1 MVSINAYGPDSEELK
16 ETMRLKSIKLAGFK
30 SFVDPTTVH
39 FPSNMCGVVGPNGC
53 GKSNIIDAVR
63 WVMGESSA
71 KHLRGES
78 MTDVIFKGSNSR
90 KPSNQAVVELLFD
103 NNEGRITGEF
113 AAYREISVKR
123 SLNSDAKNTYYLNGS
138 KCRRKD
144 VMDIFLGT
152 GLGPRSYAIISQG
165 IISNLVESKPDELRV
180 FIEEAAGISRYKE
193 RRRETENRIRRT
205 RENLE
210 RLTDLRD
217 ELGRQLGHLQRQAQ
231 SAEKYKEYKS
241 EERLKKAQ
249 LQALKW
255 QAINTG
261 AQSQEQAIREF
272 EVQLESA
279 ISEQRS
285 AEAAMEEDRAQQ
297 MELSDRFHETQTSYY
312 STGNEVTRIE
322 QTLQHREE
330 RSKELSRDLEQVE
343 QSWEE
348 AREQLAD
355 DQQQLEAFQEELIE
369 LEPELE
375 MLQDQ
380 ESDSGDILTQAEEAM
395 HRWQQEWDQFNQ
407 RSHEPKRTAEVEQ
420 SRISHAEQVM
430 GRLQERDTRLK
441 EESAAL
447 AGSED
452 QEEMT
457 LLSERLTELELT
469 AETVEIRIEENVEAV
484 EHQRGQVQNLSA
496 ERENNRDELSMVR
509 GRHASLETLHQA
521 SLNEDTGT
529 IEWLEQHRLSEHS
542 RLMDKLQVEAGWE
555 RSVETILGDSLQAV
569 CLDSLDPVAEALGS
583 LEQGSLVLLEAGNG
597 ARCLASLNEL
607 PLLTDK
613 IVSGQEALPLL
624 AGVYAAESLEVALSL
639 RSKLQAGESIITRD
653 GIWLSSGWL
662 RVSRGV
668 DNNTGVL
675 ERQKEMESLAEKLEL
690 LEESSQ
696 TLKEQLETA
705 RATLEQH
712 EALREQLQKQ
722 LSGINRSQGE
732 VRADLGARRVR
743 LEQFSERRRRLEK
756 ELEEVKEQHQLE
768 QDVIG
773 ESRMRLQ
780 EALDHMEEDIGR
792 REEMQEQRE
801 KLQSKLEGVRH
812 QARFDKER
820 AHQLALRQQSINTQ
834 IGSIKAAIER
844 LSQQA
849 TKLRERREFLKE
861 SMSESNSPEGD
872 LKEQLEEVLAR
883 RLEEEEAMQ
892 AARIALETVEQRIRS
907 GEKVRHSAEQQAQKV
922 RERLEKLRMDWQGMQ
937 VRRTTLAEQLK
948 EDQFDLETVVEN
960 LPDDASEQQ
969 WEQDLERIAARIE
982 RLGAIN
988 LAAIEEYETQSER
1001 KQYLDAQNDD
1011 LESALNTLENAIR
1024 KIDKET
1030 RLRFKTT
1037 FDKVNSGLQE
1047 LFPRV
1052 FGGGQAYL
1060 ALTGDDLL
1068 DTGVTI
1074 MAQPPG
1080 KKNSTI
1086 HLLSGGEKALTAI
1099 ALVFAIFQLNPS
1111 PFCMLD
1117 EVDAPLDDANV
1128 GRYAKLV
1135 SEMSDKVQF
1144 IYITHNKIAMQAASQ
1159 LVGVTMHEP
1168 GVSRPVSVD
1177 VEQAAAMAEL

>member
-1 MVSINAYGPDSEELK
+1 
-16 ETMRLKSIKLAGFK
+16 MRLKSIKLAGFK

-53 GKSNIIDAVR
+53 GKSNVIDAVR

-90 KPSNQAVVELLFD
+90 KPANQAMVELIFD
-103 NNEGRITGEF
+103 NNEGRVTGEF

-123 SLNSDAKNTYYLNGS
+123 TLNSDAKNTYYLNGS

-205 RENLE
+205 NENLE
-210 RLTDLRD
+210 RLTDLRE

-231 SAEKYKEYKS
+231 AAEKYKEYKT

-255 QAINTG
+255 QTINTG

-272 EVQLESA
+272 EVQLEAA
-279 ISEQRS
+279 ISQQRS
-285 AEAAMEEDRAQQ
+285 ADAAMEDDRVQQ
-297 MELSDRFHETQTSYY
+297 MELSDRFHEAQSSYY
-312 STGNEVTRIE
+312 GTGNEVTRIE

-343 QSWEE
+343 HSWEE

-369 LEPELE
+369 LEPELA

-380 ESDSGDILTQAEEAM
+380 ESDSGDVLTQAEEAM
-395 HRWQQEWDQFNQ
+395 QRWQQEWDNFNQ

-420 SRISHAEQVM
+420 SRINHAEQVM
-430 GRLQERDTRLK
+430 GRLQEREGRLK

-447 AGSED
+447 GGAED

-457 LLSERLTELELT
+457 LLSEKLTELELT
-469 AETVEIRIEENVEAV
+469 AETVELRIEECVEAV
-484 EHQRGQVQNLSA
+484 EQQRDQVQNLTA
-496 ERENNRDELSMVR
+496 ELENNRDELSMVR
-509 GRHASLETLHQA
+509 GRHASLEALHQA
-521 SLNEDTGT
+521 SLHQDTGT
-529 IEWLEQHRLSEHS
+529 IEWLEQHQLNEHT
-542 RLMDKLQVEAGWE
+542 RLMDKLQVDAGWE
-555 RSVETILGDSLQAV
+555 RSVETVLGDSLQAV
-569 CLDSLDPVAEALGS
+569 CLDSLDPVADALGA
-583 LEQGSLVLLEAGNG
+583 LEQGSLVLLEAGINH
-597 ARCLASLNEL
+597 RYSPSLSEL

-613 IVSGQEALPLL
+613 VINGQEALPLL
-624 AGVYAAESLEVALSL
+624 AGIYAADSLEAALSL
-639 RSKLQAGESIITRD
+639 RSKLQSGESIITPD

-662 RVSRGV
+662 RVNRGV
-668 DNNTGVL
+668 DNNAGVL
-675 ERQKEMESLAEKLEL
+675 ERQKEMDALGEKLIT
-690 LEESSQ
+690 LEENSQ
-696 TLKEQLETA
+696 LLKEQLESA
-705 RATLEQH
+705 RGKLEQH
-712 EALREQLQKQ
+712 ESQREQLQKQ
-722 LSGINRSQGE
+722 LSDLNRNQGE
-732 VRADLGARRVR
+732 VRADLGARKVR
-743 LEQFSERRRRLEK
+743 LEQFSERRRRLEHELQEVREQY
-756 ELEEVKEQHQLE
+756 ELEQE
-768 QDVIG
+768 VIG

-792 REEMQEQRE
+792 REAMQEQRE
-801 KLQSKLEGVRH
+801 KLQTRLEEVRH

-834 IGSIKAAIER
+834 ISSLKAAIER
-844 LSQQA
+844 LSQQS
-849 TKLRERREFLKE
+849 TKLRERREFLRE

-872 LKEQLEEVLAR
+872 LREQLEEMLAR

-892 AARIALETVEQRIRS
+892 QARMALEEVEQRIRA

-922 RERLEKLRMDWQGMQ
+922 REQLEKLRMDWQGMQ

-948 EDQFDLETVVEN
+948 EDQFDLETVLEN

-969 WEQDLERIAARIE
+969 WEQELERIAARIE

-1030 RLRFKTT
+1030 RQRFKMT
-1037 FDKVNSGLQE
+1037 FDKVNTGLQE

-1060 ALTGDDLL
+1060 ALTGEDLL
-1068 DTGVTI
+1068 DTGVAI

-1128 GRYAKLV
+1128 GRYAKMV

-1144 IYITHNKIAMQAASQ
+1144 VYITHNKIAMQAASQ

-1177 VEQAAAMAEL
+1177 IEQAAAMAEL

>member
-1 MVSINAYGPDSEELK
+1 
-16 ETMRLKSIKLAGFK
+16 MRLKSIKLAGFK

-53 GKSNIIDAVR
+53 GKSNVIDAVR

-90 KPSNQAVVELLFD
+90 KPANQAMVELIFD
-103 NNEGRITGEF
+103 NNEGRVTGEF

-123 SLNSDAKNTYYLNGS
+123 TLNSDAKNTYYLNGS

-193 RRRETENRIRRT
+193 RRRDTENRIRRT
-205 RENLE
+205 NENLE
-210 RLTDLRD
+210 RLTDLRE

-231 SAEKYKEYKS
+231 AAEKYKEYKT

-255 QAINTG
+255 QTINTG

-272 EVQLESA
+272 EVQLEAA
-279 ISEQRS
+279 ISQQRS
-285 AEAAMEEDRAQQ
+285 ADAAMEDDRVQQ
-297 MELSDRFHETQTSYY
+297 MELSDRFHEAQSSYY
-312 STGNEVTRIE
+312 GTGNEVTRIE

-343 QSWEE
+343 HSWEE

-369 LEPELE
+369 LEPELA

-380 ESDSGDILTQAEEAM
+380 ESDSGDVLTQAEEAM
-395 HRWQQEWDQFNQ
+395 QRWQQEWDNFNQ

-420 SRISHAEQVM
+420 SRINHAEQVM
-430 GRLQERDTRLK
+430 GRLQEREGRLK

-447 AGSED
+447 GGAED

-457 LLSERLTELELT
+457 LLSEKLTELELT
-469 AETVEIRIEENVEAV
+469 AETVELRIEECVEAV
-484 EHQRGQVQNLSA
+484 EQQRDQVQNLTA
-496 ERENNRDELSMVR
+496 ELENNRDELSMVR
-509 GRHASLETLHQA
+509 GRHASLEALHQA
-521 SLNEDTGT
+521 SLHQDTGT
-529 IEWLEQHRLSEHS
+529 IEWLEQHQLNEHT
-542 RLMDKLQVEAGWE
+542 RLMDKLQVDAGWE
-555 RSVETILGDSLQAV
+555 RSVETVLGDSLQAV
-569 CLDSLDPVAEALGS
+569 CLDSLDPVADALGA
-583 LEQGSLVLLEAGNG
+583 LEQGSLVLLEAGTNH
-597 ARCLASLNEL
+597 RYSPSLSEL

-613 IVSGQEALPLL
+613 VINGQEALPLL
-624 AGVYAAESLEVALSL
+624 AGIYAADSLEAALSL
-639 RSKLQAGESIITRD
+639 RSKLQSGESIITPD

-662 RVSRGV
+662 RVNRGV
-668 DNNTGVL
+668 DNNAGVL
-675 ERQKEMESLAEKLEL
+675 ERQKEMDALGEKLIT
-690 LEESSQ
+690 LEENSQ
-696 TLKEQLETA
+696 LLKEQLESA
-705 RATLEQH
+705 RGKLEQH
-712 EALREQLQKQ
+712 ESQREQLQKQ
-722 LSGINRSQGE
+722 LSDLNRNQGE
-732 VRADLGARRVR
+732 VRADLGARKVR
-743 LEQFSERRRRLEK
+743 LEQFSERRRRLEHELQEVREQY
-756 ELEEVKEQHQLE
+756 ELEQE
-768 QDVIG
+768 VIG

-792 REEMQEQRE
+792 REAMQEQRE
-801 KLQSKLEGVRH
+801 KLQTRLEEVRH

-834 IGSIKAAIER
+834 ISSLKAAIER
-844 LSQQA
+844 LSQQS
-849 TKLRERREFLKE
+849 TKLRERREFIRE

-872 LKEQLEEVLAR
+872 LREQLEEMLAR

-892 AARIALETVEQRIRS
+892 QARMALEEVEQRIRA

-922 RERLEKLRMDWQGMQ
+922 REQLEKLRMDWQGMQ

-948 EDQFDLETVVEN
+948 EDQFDLETVLEN

-969 WEQDLERIAARIE
+969 WEQELERIAARIE

-1030 RLRFKTT
+1030 RQRFKMT
-1037 FDKVNSGLQE
+1037 FDKVNTGLQE

-1060 ALTGDDLL
+1060 ALTGEDLL
-1068 DTGVTI
+1068 DTGVAI

-1128 GRYAKLV
+1128 GRYAKMV

-1144 IYITHNKIAMQAASQ
+1144 VYITHNKIAMQAASQ

-1177 VEQAAAMAEL
+1177 IEQAAAMAEL

>member
-1 MVSINAYGPDSEELK
+1 
-16 ETMRLKSIKLAGFK
+16 MRLKSIKLAGFK
-30 SFVDPTTVH
+30 SFVDATTVH

-90 KPSNQAVVELLFD
+90 KPANQASVELIFD
-103 NNEGRITGEF
+103 NNEGRVTGEF

-123 SLNSDAKNTYYLNGS
+123 TVNSDAKNIYYLNGS

-144 VMDIFLGT
+144 IMDVFLGT

-165 IISNLVESKPDELRV
+165 IISNLVESKPEELRV

-205 RENLE
+205 KENLE
-210 RLTDLRD
+210 RLTDLRE

-231 SAEKYKEYKS
+231 SAEKYKEFKA

-255 QAINTG
+255 QTINTG

-272 EVQLESA
+272 EVQLEVA
-279 ISEQRS
+279 ISQQRS
-285 AEAAMEEDRAQQ
+285 ADAAMEEDRVQQ
-297 MELSDRFHETQTSYY
+297 MELSDRFHETQSSYY

-343 QSWEE
+343 QGWEE

-380 ESDSGDILTQAEEAM
+380 ESDSGDVLARAEEAM
-395 HRWQQEWDQFNQ
+395 QCWQQEWDQFNQ

-420 SRISHAEQVM
+420 SRINHAEQVM
-430 GRLQERDTRLK
+430 GRLQEREGRLK

-447 AGSED
+447 GGSED
-452 QEEMT
+452 QEEMA
-457 LLSERLTELELT
+457 LLSEKLTELELT
-469 AETVEIRIEENVEAV
+469 AETVELRIEESVEAV
-484 EHQRGQVQNLSA
+484 EHQRGQVQQLTA
-496 ERENNRDELSMVR
+496 ELENNRDELSRVR
-509 GRHASLETLHQA
+509 GRHASLEALHQA
-521 SLNEDTGT
+521 SMHQDTGT
-529 IEWLEQHRLSEHS
+529 IEWLEQQRLTDHP
-542 RLMDKLQVEAGWE
+542 RLMDTLNVEAGWE
-555 RSVETILGDSLQAV
+555 RSVETVLGDSLQAV
-569 CLDSLDPVAEALGS
+569 CLDNFDPVAEALGS
-583 LEQGSLVLLEAGNG
+583 LEQGSLLLLEAGNG
-597 ARCLASLNEL
+597 LRSSPSLGEL
-607 PLLTDK
+607 PLLAEK
-613 IVSGQEALPLL
+613 VVSGHEALPLL
-624 AGVYAAESLEVALSL
+624 AGIYAAESLDTALSL
-639 RSKLQAGESIITRD
+639 RSKLQPGESIITMD

-668 DNNTGVL
+668 DNNAGVL
-675 ERQKEMESLAEKLEL
+675 ERQKEMEALAEKLAT
-690 LEESSQ
+690 LEGNSLI
-696 TLKEQLETA
+696 LKEQLDSA
-705 RATLEQH
+705 RKALEQH
-712 EALREQLQKQ
+712 EAQREQLQKQ
-722 LSGINRSQGE
+722 RSGINRSQGE
-732 VRADLGARRVR
+732 VRADLGARKVR
-743 LEQFSERRRRLEK
+743 LEQFSERRRRLEH
-756 ELEEVKEQHQLE
+756 ELQEVREQYQIE
-768 QDVIG
+768 QEVIG

-780 EALDHMEEDIGR
+780 EALDHMEQDIGR
-792 REEMQEQRE
+792 REALQEQRE
-801 KLQSKLEGVRH
+801 KFQSRLETVRH

-820 AHQLALRQQSINTQ
+820 SHQLALRQQSINTQ
-834 IGSIKAAIER
+834 IGSLKAAIER

-849 TKLRERREFLKE
+849 NKLRERRAFLRE

-872 LKEQLEEVLAR
+872 LRDQLEEVLAR

-892 AARIALETVEQRIRS
+892 QARIALEDVEQRIRS
-907 GEKVRHSAEQQAQKV
+907 GEKVRHAAEQQAQKV
-922 RERLEKLRMDWQGMQ
+922 REQLEKLRMDWQGMQ

-948 EDQFDLETVVEN
+948 EDQFDLETVLEN
-960 LPDDASEQQ
+960 LPDDASEQA
-969 WEQDLERIAARIE
+969 WEQDLEKIAARIE

-1001 KQYLDAQNDD
+1001 KRYLDAQNDD

-1030 RLRFKTT
+1030 RQRFKIT
-1037 FDKVNSGLQE
+1037 FDKVNSGLQA

-1068 DTGVTI
+1068 DTGVAI

-1128 GRYAKLV
+1128 GRYAKMV

-1144 IYITHNKIAMQAASQ
+1144 VYITHNKIAMQAASQ

-1177 VEQAAAMAEL
+1177 IEQAAAMAEL

>member
-1 MVSINAYGPDSEELK
+1 
-16 ETMRLKSIKLAGFK
+16 MRLKSIKLAGFK

-53 GKSNIIDAVR
+53 GKSNVIDAVR

-90 KPSNQAVVELLFD
+90 KPANQAMVELIFD
-103 NNEGRITGEF
+103 NNEGRVTGEF

-123 SLNSDAKNTYYLNGS
+123 TLNSDAKNTYYLNGS

-205 RENLE
+205 NENLE
-210 RLTDLRD
+210 RLTDLRE

-231 SAEKYKEYKS
+231 AAEKYKEYKA

-255 QAINTG
+255 ETINTG

-272 EVQLESA
+272 EVQLEAA
-279 ISEQRS
+279 ISQQRS
-285 AEAAMEEDRAQQ
+285 ADAAMEDDRVQQ
-297 MELSDRFHETQTSYY
+297 MELSDRFHEAQSSYY
-312 STGNEVTRIE
+312 GTGNEVTRIE

-343 QSWEE
+343 HSWEE

-369 LEPELE
+369 LEPELA

-380 ESDSGDILTQAEEAM
+380 ESDSGDVLTQAEEAM
-395 HRWQQEWDQFNQ
+395 QRWQQEWDNFNQ

-420 SRISHAEQVM
+420 SRINHAEQVM
-430 GRLQERDTRLK
+430 GRLQEREGRLK

-447 AGSED
+447 GGTED

-457 LLSERLTELELT
+457 LLSEKLTELELT
-469 AETVEIRIEENVEAV
+469 AETVELRIEECVEAV
-484 EHQRGQVQNLSA
+484 EQQRDQVQSLTA
-496 ERENNRDELSMVR
+496 ELENNRDELSMVR
-509 GRHASLETLHQA
+509 GRHASLEALHQA
-521 SLNEDTGT
+521 SLHQDTGT
-529 IEWLEQHRLSEHS
+529 IEWLEQHQLNEHT
-542 RLMDKLQVEAGWE
+542 RLMDKLQVDTGWE
-555 RSVETILGDSLQAV
+555 RSVETVLGDSLQAV
-569 CLDSLDPVAEALGS
+569 CLDSLDPVADALGA
-583 LEQGSLVLLEAGNG
+583 LEQGSLVLLEAGTNH
-597 ARCLASLNEL
+597 RYSPSLREL
-607 PLLTDK
+607 PLLADK
-613 IVSGQEALPLL
+613 VISGQEALPLL
-624 AGVYAAESLEVALSL
+624 AGIYAADSLETALSL
-639 RSKLQAGESIITRD
+639 RSKLQSGESIITPD

-662 RVSRGV
+662 RVNRGV
-668 DNNTGVL
+668 DNNAGVL
-675 ERQKEMESLAEKLEL
+675 ERQKEMDALGEKLIT

-696 TLKEQLETA
+696 LLKEQLESA
-705 RATLEQH
+705 RGKLEQH
-712 EALREQLQKQ
+712 ESQREQLQKQ
-722 LSGINRSQGE
+722 LSDLNRSQGE
-732 VRADLGARRVR
+732 VRADLGARKVR
-743 LEQFSERRRRLEK
+743 LEQFSERRRRLEHELQEVREQY
-756 ELEEVKEQHQLE
+756 ELEQE
-768 QDVIG
+768 VIG

-792 REEMQEQRE
+792 REAMQEQRE
-801 KLQSKLEGVRH
+801 KLQTRLEEVRH

-834 IGSIKAAIER
+834 IGSLKAAIER
-844 LSQQA
+844 LSQQS
-849 TKLRERREFLKE
+849 TKLRERREFLRE

-872 LKEQLEEVLAR
+872 LREQLEEMLAR

-892 AARIALETVEQRIRS
+892 QARMALEEVEQRIRA

-922 RERLEKLRMDWQGMQ
+922 REQLEKLRMDWQGMQ

-948 EDQFDLETVVEN
+948 EDQFDLETVLEN

-969 WEQDLERIAARIE
+969 WEQELERIAARIE

-1030 RLRFKTT
+1030 RQRFKMT

-1060 ALTGDDLL
+1060 ALTGEDLL
-1068 DTGVTI
+1068 DTGVAI

-1128 GRYAKLV
+1128 GRYAKMV

-1144 IYITHNKIAMQAASQ
+1144 VYITHNKIAMQAASQ

-1177 VEQAAAMAEL
+1177 IEQAAAMAEL

>member
-1 MVSINAYGPDSEELK
+1 
-16 ETMRLKSIKLAGFK
+16 MRLKSIKLAGFK

-90 KPSNQAVVELLFD
+90 KPANQASVELIFD
-103 NNEGRITGEF
+103 NNEGRVTGEF

-123 SLNSDAKNTYYLNGS
+123 TVNSDAKNTYFLNGS

-144 VMDIFLGT
+144 IMDIFLGT

-165 IISNLVESKPDELRV
+165 IISNLIESKPEELRV

-205 RENLE
+205 NENLE
-210 RLTDLRD
+210 RLTDLRE

-231 SAEKYKEYKS
+231 AAEKYKQYKA

-255 QAINTG
+255 QTINTG

-272 EVQLESA
+272 EVQLEAA
-279 ISEQRS
+279 ISQQRS
-285 AEAAMEEDRAQQ
+285 ADAAMEDDRVQQ
-297 MELSDRFHETQTSYY
+297 MELSDRFHEAQSSYY
-312 STGNEVTRIE
+312 GTGNEVTRIE

-343 QSWEE
+343 HSWEE

-355 DQQQLEAFQEELIE
+355 DQQQLESFQEELIE
-369 LEPELE
+369 LEPELA

-380 ESDSGDILTQAEEAM
+380 EADSGDVLTRAEEAM
-395 HRWQQEWDQFNQ
+395 QRWQQEWDHFNQ

-420 SRISHAEQVM
+420 SRIHHAEQVM
-430 GRLQERDTRLK
+430 GRLQEREGRLK

-447 AGSED
+447 GGTED

-457 LLSERLTELELT
+457 LLSEKLTELELT
-469 AETVEIRIEENVEAV
+469 AETVELRIEECVDAV
-484 EHQRGQVQNLSA
+484 EQQRDQVQNLTA
-496 ERENNRDELSMVR
+496 ELESNRDELSMVR
-509 GRHASLETLHQA
+509 GRHASLEALHQA
-521 SLNEDTGT
+521 SLHQDTGT
-529 IEWLEQHRLSEHS
+529 IEWLEQHQLNNHT
-542 RLMDKLQVEAGWE
+542 RLMDKLQVDAGWE
-555 RSVETILGDSLQAV
+555 RSVETVLGDSLQAV
-569 CLDSLDPVAEALGS
+569 CLDSLDPVADALGA
-583 LEQGSLVLLEAGNG
+583 LEQGSLVLLEVGAGQQHTP
-597 ARCLASLNEL
+597 SLSEL
-607 PLLTDK
+607 PLLADK
-613 IVSGQEALPLL
+613 VISGREALPLL
-624 AGVYAAESLEVALSL
+624 AGIYAADSLETALSL
-639 RSKLQAGESIITRD
+639 RAKLQAGESIITPD

-662 RVSRGV
+662 RVNRGV
-668 DNNTGVL
+668 DNNAGVL
-675 ERQKEMESLAEKLEL
+675 ERQKEMDALGDKLTT
-690 LEESSQ
+690 LEESSLL
-696 TLKEQLETA
+696 LKEQLEGA
-705 RATLEQH
+705 RAKLEQH
-712 EALREQLQKQ
+712 ETQREQLQKQ
-722 LSGINRSQGE
+722 LSELNRNQGE
-732 VRADLGARRVR
+732 VRADLGARKVR
-743 LEQFSERRRRLEK
+743 LEQFSERRRRLEQ
-756 ELEEVKEQHQLE
+756 ELQEVREQYGLE
-768 QDVIG
+768 QEVIG

-792 REEMQEQRE
+792 REAMQEQRE
-801 KLQSKLEGVRH
+801 KLQARLEEVRH
-812 QARFDKER
+812 QARFDQER

-834 IGSIKAAIER
+834 IGSLKAAIER
-844 LSQQA
+844 LSQQS
-849 TKLRERREFLKE
+849 TKLRERREFLRE

-872 LKEQLEEVLAR
+872 LREQLEEMLAR
-883 RLEEEEAMQ
+883 RLEQEETMQ
-892 AARIALETVEQRIRS
+892 QARMALEEVEQRIRA
-907 GEKVRHSAEQQAQKV
+907 GEKVRHSAEQQAQKI
-922 RERLEKLRMDWQGMQ
+922 REQLEKLRMDWQGMQ

-948 EDQFDLETVVEN
+948 EDQFDLATVLEN

-969 WEQDLERIAARIE
+969 WEQELERIAARIE

-1030 RLRFKTT
+1030 RQRFKMT
-1037 FDKVNSGLQE
+1037 FDKVNAGLQE

-1060 ALTGDDLL
+1060 ALTGEDLL
-1068 DTGVTI
+1068 DTGVAI

-1128 GRYAKLV
+1128 GRYAKMV

-1144 IYITHNKIAMQAASQ
+1144 VYITHNKIAMQAASQ

-1177 VEQAAAMAEL
+1177 IEQAAAMAEL

>member
-1 MVSINAYGPDSEELK
+1 
-16 ETMRLKSIKLAGFK
+16 MRLKSIKLAGFK

-53 GKSNIIDAVR
+53 GKSNVIDAVR

-90 KPSNQAVVELLFD
+90 KPANQAMVELIFD
-103 NNEGRITGEF
+103 NNEGRVTGEF

-123 SLNSDAKNTYYLNGS
+123 TLNSDAKNTYYLNGS

-205 RENLE
+205 NENLE
-210 RLTDLRD
+210 RLTDLRE

-231 SAEKYKEYKS
+231 AAEKYKEYKA

-255 QAINTG
+255 QTINTG

-272 EVQLESA
+272 EVQLEAA
-279 ISEQRS
+279 ISQQRS
-285 AEAAMEEDRAQQ
+285 ADAAMEDDRVQQ
-297 MELSDRFHETQTSYY
+297 MELSDRFHEAQSSYY
-312 STGNEVTRIE
+312 GTGNEVTRIE

-330 RSKELSRDLEQVE
+330 RSRELSRDLEQVE
-343 QSWEE
+343 HSWEE
-348 AREQLAD
+348 AREQLSD

-369 LEPELE
+369 LEPELA

-380 ESDSGDILTQAEEAM
+380 ESDSGDVLTQAEEAM
-395 HRWQQEWDQFNQ
+395 QRWQQEWDNFNQ

-420 SRISHAEQVM
+420 SRINHAEQVM
-430 GRLQERDTRLK
+430 GRLQEREGRLK

-447 AGSED
+447 GGTED

-457 LLSERLTELELT
+457 LLSEKLTELELT
-469 AETVEIRIEENVEAV
+469 AETVELRIEECVEAV
-484 EHQRGQVQNLSA
+484 EQQRDQVQNLTA
-496 ERENNRDELSMVR
+496 ELENNRDELSMVR
-509 GRHASLETLHQA
+509 GRHASLEALHQA
-521 SLNEDTGT
+521 SLHQDTGT
-529 IEWLEQHRLSEHS
+529 IEWLEQYQLNEHT
-542 RLMDKLQVEAGWE
+542 RLMDKLQVDTGWE
-555 RSVETILGDSLQAV
+555 RSVETVLGDSLQAV
-569 CLDSLDPVAEALGS
+569 CLDSLDPVADALGA
-583 LEQGSLVLLEAGNG
+583 LEQGSLVLLEAGTNH
-597 ARCLASLNEL
+597 RYSPSLSEL
-607 PLLTDK
+607 PLLTGK
-613 IVSGQEALPLL
+613 VINGQEALPLL
-624 AGVYAAESLEVALSL
+624 AGIYAADSLEAALSL
-639 RSKLQAGESIITRD
+639 RSKLQSGESIITPD

-662 RVSRGV
+662 RVNRGV
-668 DNNTGVL
+668 DNNAGVL
-675 ERQKEMESLAEKLEL
+675 ERQKEMDALGEKLIT

-696 TLKEQLETA
+696 LLKEQLESA
-705 RATLEQH
+705 RGKLEQH
-712 EALREQLQKQ
+712 ESQKEQLQKQ
-722 LSGINRSQGE
+722 LSDLNRNQGE
-732 VRADLGARRVR
+732 VRADLGARKVR
-743 LEQFSERRRRLEK
+743 LEQFSERRRRLEHELQEVREQY
-756 ELEEVKEQHQLE
+756 ELEQE
-768 QDVIG
+768 VIG

-792 REEMQEQRE
+792 REAMQEQRE
-801 KLQSKLEGVRH
+801 KLQTRLEEVRH

-834 IGSIKAAIER
+834 IASLKAAIER
-844 LSQQA
+844 LSQQS
-849 TKLRERREFLKE
+849 TKLRERREFLRE

-872 LKEQLEEVLAR
+872 LREQLEEMLAR

-892 AARIALETVEQRIRS
+892 QARMALEEVEQRIRA

-922 RERLEKLRMDWQGMQ
+922 REQLEKLRMDWQGMQ

-948 EDQFDLETVVEN
+948 EDQFDLETVLEN

-969 WEQDLERIAARIE
+969 WEQELERIAARIE

-1001 KQYLDAQNDD
+1001 KQYLDAQNED

-1030 RLRFKTT
+1030 RQRFKVT

-1060 ALTGDDLL
+1060 ALTGEDLL
-1068 DTGVTI
+1068 DTGVAI

-1128 GRYAKLV
+1128 GRYAKMV
-1135 SEMSDKVQF
+1135 SEMSEKVQF
-1144 IYITHNKIAMQAASQ
+1144 VYITHNKIAMQAASQ

-1177 VEQAAAMAEL
+1177 IEQAAAMAEL

>member
-1 MVSINAYGPDSEELK
+1 
-16 ETMRLKSIKLAGFK
+16 MRLKSIKLAGFK

-90 KPSNQAVVELLFD
+90 KPANQASVELIFD
-103 NNEGRITGEF
+103 NNEGRVTGEF
-113 AAYREISVKR
+113 AAYQEISVKR
-123 SLNSDAKNTYYLNGS
+123 TVNSDAKNTYFLNGS

-144 VMDIFLGT
+144 IMDIFLGT

-165 IISNLVESKPDELRV
+165 IISNLIESKPEELRV

-205 RENLE
+205 NENLE
-210 RLTDLRD
+210 RLTDLRE

-231 SAEKYKEYKS
+231 AAEKYKEYKA

-255 QAINTG
+255 QTINTG

-272 EVQLESA
+272 EVQLEAA
-279 ISEQRS
+279 ISQQRS
-285 AEAAMEEDRAQQ
+285 ADAAMEDDRVQQ
-297 MELSDRFHETQTSYY
+297 MELSDRFHEAQSSYY
-312 STGNEVTRIE
+312 GTGNEVTRIE

-330 RSKELSRDLEQVE
+330 RAKELSRDLEQVE
-343 QSWEE
+343 HSWEE

-369 LEPELE
+369 LEPELA

-380 ESDSGDILTQAEEAM
+380 EVDSGDALTQAEEAM
-395 HRWQQEWDQFNQ
+395 QRWQQEWDNFNQ

-420 SRISHAEQVM
+420 SRINHAEQVM
-430 GRLQERDTRLK
+430 GRLQEREGRLK

-447 AGSED
+447 GGTED

-457 LLSERLTELELT
+457 LLSEKLTELELT
-469 AETVEIRIEENVEAV
+469 AETVELRIEECVEAV
-484 EHQRGQVQNLSA
+484 EQQRDQVQNLTA
-496 ERENNRDELSMVR
+496 ELESNRDELSMVR
-509 GRHASLETLHQA
+509 GRHASLEALHQA
-521 SLNEDTGT
+521 SLHQDTDT
-529 IEWLEQHRLSEHS
+529 IEWLEQHQLNKHT
-542 RLMDKLQVEAGWE
+542 RLMDKLQVDAGWE
-555 RSVETILGDSLQAV
+555 RSVETALGDSLQAV
-569 CLDSLDPVAEALGS
+569 CLDSLDPVADALGA
-583 LEQGSLVLLEAGNG
+583 LEQGSLVLLEAGS
-597 ARCLASLNEL
+597 AQQHAPSLSEL
-607 PLLTDK
+607 PLLADK
-613 IVSGQEALPLL
+613 VIIGQEALPLL
-624 AGVYAAESLEVALSL
+624 AGIYAADSLETALSL
-639 RSKLQAGESIITRD
+639 RSKLQAGESIITPD
-653 GIWLSSGWL
+653 GIWLSCGWL
-662 RVSRGV
+662 RVNRGV
-668 DNNTGVL
+668 DNNAGVL
-675 ERQKEMESLAEKLEL
+675 ERQKEMDALGDRLTT
-690 LEESSQ
+690 LEESSLL
-696 TLKEQLETA
+696 LKEQLEGA
-705 RATLEQH
+705 RAKLEQH
-712 EALREQLQKQ
+712 ETQREQLQKQ
-722 LSGINRSQGE
+722 LSDLNRKQGE
-732 VRADLGARRVR
+732 VRADLGARKVR
-743 LEQFSERRRRLEK
+743 LEQFSERRRRLEQ
-756 ELEEVKEQHQLE
+756 ELQEVREQYGLE
-768 QDVIG
+768 QEVIG

-792 REEMQEQRE
+792 REAMQEHRE
-801 KLQSKLEGVRH
+801 KLQARLEEVRH
-812 QARFDKER
+812 QARFDQER

-834 IGSIKAAIER
+834 IGSLKAAIER
-844 LSQQA
+844 LSQQS
-849 TKLRERREFLKE
+849 TKLRERREFLRE

-872 LKEQLEEVLAR
+872 LREQLEEMLAR
-883 RLEEEEAMQ
+883 RLEQEEMMQ
-892 AARIALETVEQRIRS
+892 QARMALEEVEQRIRA
-907 GEKVRHSAEQQAQKV
+907 GEKVRHSAEQQAQKI
-922 RERLEKLRMDWQGMQ
+922 REQLEKLRMDWQGMQ

-948 EDQFDLETVVEN
+948 EDQFDLATVLEN

-969 WEQDLERIAARIE
+969 WEQELERIVARIE

-1030 RLRFKTT
+1030 RQRFKMT
-1037 FDKVNSGLQE
+1037 FDKVNTGLQE

-1060 ALTGDDLL
+1060 ALTGEDLL
-1068 DTGVTI
+1068 DTGVAI

-1128 GRYAKLV
+1128 GRYAKMV

-1144 IYITHNKIAMQAASQ
+1144 VYITHNKIAMQAASQ

-1177 VEQAAAMAEL
+1177 IEQAAAMAEL

>member
-1 MVSINAYGPDSEELK
+1 
-16 ETMRLKSIKLAGFK
+16 MRLKSIKLAGFK

-53 GKSNIIDAVR
+53 GKSNVIDAVR

-90 KPSNQAVVELLFD
+90 KPANQAMVELIFD
-103 NNEGRITGEF
+103 NNEGRVTGEF

-123 SLNSDAKNTYYLNGS
+123 TLNSDAKNTYFLNGS

-205 RENLE
+205 NENLE
-210 RLTDLRD
+210 RLTDLRE

-231 SAEKYKEYKS
+231 AAEKYKEYKA

-255 QAINTG
+255 QTINTG

-272 EVQLESA
+272 EVQLEAA
-279 ISEQRS
+279 ISQQRS
-285 AEAAMEEDRAQQ
+285 ADAAMEDDRVQQ
-297 MELSDRFHETQTSYY
+297 MELSDRFHEAQSSYY
-312 STGNEVTRIE
+312 GTGNEVTRIE

-330 RSKELSRDLEQVE
+330 RSKELSHDLEQVE
-343 QSWEE
+343 HSWEE

-369 LEPELE
+369 LEPELA

-380 ESDSGDILTQAEEAM
+380 ESDSGDVLTQAEEAM
-395 HRWQQEWDQFNQ
+395 QRWQQEWDNFNQ

-420 SRISHAEQVM
+420 SRINHAEQVM
-430 GRLQERDTRLK
+430 GRLQEREGRLK

-447 AGSED
+447 GGTED

-457 LLSERLTELELT
+457 LLSEKLTELELT
-469 AETVEIRIEENVEAV
+469 AETVELRIEECVEAV
-484 EHQRGQVQNLSA
+484 EQQRDQVQNLTA
-496 ERENNRDELSMVR
+496 ELENNRDELSMVR
-509 GRHASLETLHQA
+509 GRHASLEALHQA
-521 SLNEDTGT
+521 SLHQDTGT
-529 IEWLEQHRLSEHS
+529 IEWLEQYQLNEHT
-542 RLMDKLQVEAGWE
+542 RLMDKLQVDTGWE
-555 RSVETILGDSLQAV
+555 RSVETVLGDSLQAV
-569 CLDSLDPVAEALGS
+569 CLDSLDPVADALGA
-583 LEQGSLVLLEAGNG
+583 LEQGSLVLLEAGTNH
-597 ARCLASLNEL
+597 RYSPSLSEL

-613 IVSGQEALPLL
+613 VINGQEALPLL
-624 AGVYAAESLEVALSL
+624 AGIYAADSLEAALSL
-639 RSKLQAGESIITRD
+639 RSKLQSGESIITPD

-662 RVSRGV
+662 RVNRGV
-668 DNNTGVL
+668 DNNAGVL
-675 ERQKEMESLAEKLEL
+675 ERQKEMDALGEKLIT

-696 TLKEQLETA
+696 LLKEQLESA
-705 RATLEQH
+705 RGKLEQH
-712 EALREQLQKQ
+712 ESQREQLQKQ
-722 LSGINRSQGE
+722 LSDLNRNQGE
-732 VRADLGARRVR
+732 VRADLGARKVR
-743 LEQFSERRRRLEK
+743 LEQFSERRRRLEHELQEVREQY
-756 ELEEVKEQHQLE
+756 ELEQE
-768 QDVIG
+768 VIG

-792 REEMQEQRE
+792 REVMQEQRE
-801 KLQSKLEGVRH
+801 KLQTRLEEVRH

-834 IGSIKAAIER
+834 IGSLKAAIER
-844 LSQQA
+844 LSQQS
-849 TKLRERREFLKE
+849 TKLRERREFLRE

-872 LKEQLEEVLAR
+872 LREQLEEMLAR

-892 AARIALETVEQRIRS
+892 QARMALEEVEQRIRA

-922 RERLEKLRMDWQGMQ
+922 REQLEKLRMDWQGMQ

-948 EDQFDLETVVEN
+948 EDQFDLETVLEN
-960 LPDDASEQQ
+960 LPDDASEEQ
-969 WEQDLERIAARIE
+969 WEQELERIAARIE

-1030 RLRFKTT
+1030 RQRFKMT

-1060 ALTGDDLL
+1060 ALTGEDLL
-1068 DTGVTI
+1068 DTGVAI

-1128 GRYAKLV
+1128 GRYAKMV

-1144 IYITHNKIAMQAASQ
+1144 VYITHNKIAMQAASQ

-1177 VEQAAAMAEL
+1177 IEQAAAMAEL

>member
-1 MVSINAYGPDSEELK
+1 
-16 ETMRLKSIKLAGFK
+16 MRLKSIKLAGFK

-53 GKSNIIDAVR
+53 GKSNIIDAAR

-90 KPSNQAVVELLFD
+90 KPANQAAVELIFD

-123 SLNSDAKNTYYLNGS
+123 TVNSDAKNTYYLNGS

-144 VMDIFLGT
+144 IMDIFLGT

-165 IISNLVESKPDELRV
+165 IISNLIESKPEELRV

-205 RENLE
+205 NENLE

-231 SAEKYKEYKS
+231 AAEKYKEFKA

-249 LQALKW
+249 LQALRW
-255 QAINTG
+255 QTINEG
-261 AQSQEQAIREF
+261 AESQERAIREF
-272 EVQLESA
+272 EVQLEAA
-279 ISEQRS
+279 ISQQRS
-285 AEAAMEEDRAQQ
+285 ADAAMEDDRVQQ
-297 MELSDRFHETQTSYY
+297 MELSDRFHETQSSYY
-312 STGNEVTRIE
+312 ATGNEVTRVE

-330 RSKELSRDLEQVE
+330 RARELSSDLRQVE
-343 QSWEE
+343 QNWEE

-369 LEPELE
+369 LEPELA

-380 ESDSGDILTQAEEAM
+380 EADSGDVLAQAEDNM
-395 HRWQQEWDQFNQ
+395 QRWQREWDQFNQ
-407 RSHEPKRTAEVEQ
+407 KSHEPKRVAEVEQ
-420 SRISHAEQVM
+420 SRINHAEQVM
-430 GRLQERDTRLK
+430 GRLQERESRLR
-441 EESAAL
+441 EEASAL
-447 AGSED
+447 GGDED
-452 QEEMT
+452 LEELT
-457 LLSERLTELELT
+457 ILSEKLTELELT
-469 AETVEIRIEENVEAV
+469 SETVEMRIEECSEAL
-484 EHQRGQVQNLSA
+484 EKYREQSQNFTA
-496 ERENNRDELSMVR
+496 ELDSNRDELSMVR
-509 GRHASLETLHQA
+509 GRHASLEALHQA
-521 SLNEDTGT
+521 SMNEDTGT
-529 IEWLEQHRLSEHS
+529 IEWLEQQGLTDNS
-542 RLMDKLQVEAGWE
+542 RLMDKLQVANGWE
-555 RSVETILGDSLQAV
+555 RSVETVLGDSLQAV
-569 CLDSLDPVAEALGS
+569 CVDSLDPVSEALNG
-583 LEQGSLVLLEAGNG
+583 LEQGSLVLLEAAGQQQHNP
-597 ARCLASLNEL
+597 SLSEL
-607 PLLTDK
+607 PLLAEK
-613 IVSGQEALPLL
+613 IQSGQDALTLL
-624 AGVYAAESLEVALSL
+624 AGVYAAESLSVAMAL
-639 RSKLQAGESIITRD
+639 RTKLQPGESIITQE
-653 GIWLSSGWL
+653 GIWLSSNWL

-668 DNNTGVL
+668 DSHAGVL
-675 ERQKEMESLAEKLEL
+675 ERQKEMEALAEKIITLED
-690 LEESSQ
+690 SSQ
-696 TLKEQLETA
+696 SLKAQLTTA
-705 RATLEQH
+705 RAELEKQ
-712 EALREQLQKQ
+712 EGQREELQKQ
-722 LSGINRSQGE
+722 LSGLNRTQGE
-732 VRADLGARRVR
+732 VRADLGARKVR
-743 LEQFSERRRRLEK
+743 LEQFAERRRRLDS
-756 ELEEVKEQHQLE
+756 ELQEAREQYQLE
-768 QDVIG
+768 QEVIG

-780 EALDHMEEDIGR
+780 EALDNMEDDIER
-792 REEMQEQRE
+792 REVLQEQKE
-801 KLQSKLEGVRH
+801 TLQKRLEEVRH

-834 IGSIKAAIER
+834 IASLKAAIER

-849 TKLRERREFLKE
+849 TKLRERKEFLLE
-861 SMSESNSPEGD
+861 SVSESNSPEGE
-872 LKEQLEEVLAR
+872 LKAQLEELLGR
-883 RLEEEEAMQ
+883 RLEEEERMQ
-892 AARIALETVEQRIRS
+892 QARIALEDVEQRIRA
-907 GEKVRHSAEQQAQKV
+907 GEKIRHGAEQEAQKV

-937 VRRTTLAEQLK
+937 VRRTTLADQLK
-948 EDQFDLETVVEN
+948 EDQFDLETVLEN
-960 LPDDASEQQ
+960 LPEEASESQ
-969 WEQDLERIAARIE
+969 WEEELERIASRIE

-988 LAAIEEYETQSER
+988 LAAIEEYESQSER
-1001 KQYLDAQNDD
+1001 KRYLDAQNDD

-1030 RLRFKTT
+1030 RQRFKST

-1060 ALTGDDLL
+1060 ALTGEDLL
-1068 DTGVTI
+1068 DTGVAI

-1128 GRYAKLV
+1128 GRYARMV
-1135 SEMSDKVQF
+1135 SEMSEKVQF
-1144 IYITHNKIAMQAASQ
+1144 VYITHNKIAMQAASQ

-1177 VEQAAAMAEL
+1177 IEQAAAMAEL

>member
-1 MVSINAYGPDSEELK
+1 
-16 ETMRLKSIKLAGFK
+16 MRLKSIKLAGFK
-30 SFVDPTTVH
+30 SFVDATTVH

-90 KPSNQAVVELLFD
+90 KPANQASVELIFD
-103 NNEGRITGEF
+103 NNEGRVTGEF

-123 SLNSDAKNTYYLNGS
+123 TVNSDAKNIYYLNGS

-144 VMDIFLGT
+144 IMDVFLGT

-165 IISNLVESKPDELRV
+165 IISNLVESKPEELRV

-205 RENLE
+205 KENLE
-210 RLTDLRD
+210 RLTDLRE

-231 SAEKYKEYKS
+231 SAEKYKEYKA

-255 QAINTG
+255 QTINTG

-272 EVQLESA
+272 EVQLEAA
-279 ISEQRS
+279 ISQQRS
-285 AEAAMEEDRAQQ
+285 ADAAMEEDRVQQ
-297 MELSDRFHETQTSYY
+297 MELSDRFHETQSSYY

-343 QSWEE
+343 QGWEE

-380 ESDSGDILTQAEEAM
+380 ESDSGDVLAQAEEAM
-395 HRWQQEWDQFNQ
+395 QRWQQEWDQFNQ

-420 SRISHAEQVM
+420 SRINHAEQVM
-430 GRLQERDTRLK
+430 GRLQEREGRLK

-447 AGSED
+447 GGSED
-452 QEEMT
+452 QEEME
-457 LLSERLTELELT
+457 LLSEKLTELELT
-469 AETVEIRIEENVEAV
+469 AETVELRIEECVEAV
-484 EHQRGQVQNLSA
+484 DHQRGQVQQLTT
-496 ERENNRDELSMVR
+496 ELENNRDELSMVR
-509 GRHASLETLHQA
+509 GRHASLEALHQA
-521 SLNEDTGT
+521 SMHQDTGT
-529 IEWLEQHRLSEHS
+529 IEWLEQQRLTDHP
-542 RLMDKLQVEAGWE
+542 RLMDKLNVEAGWE
-555 RSVETILGDSLQAV
+555 RSVETVLGDSLQAV
-569 CLDSLDPVAEALGS
+569 CLDNFDPVAEALGS
-583 LEQGSLVLLEAGNG
+583 LEQGSLLLLEAGNG
-597 ARCLASLNEL
+597 LRSSPSLGEL
-607 PLLTDK
+607 PLLAEK
-613 IVSGQEALPLL
+613 VVSGQEALPLL
-624 AGVYAAESLEVALSL
+624 AGIYAAESLDTALSL
-639 RSKLQAGESIITRD
+639 RSKLQPGESIITMD

-668 DNNTGVL
+668 DNNAGVL
-675 ERQKEMESLAEKLEL
+675 ERQKEMEALAEKLAT
-690 LEESSQ
+690 LEENSLI
-696 TLKEQLETA
+696 LKEQLGSSRKA
-705 RATLEQH
+705 LEQH
-712 EALREQLQKQ
+712 EVQREQLQKQ

-732 VRADLGARRVR
+732 VRADLGARKVR
-743 LEQFSERRRRLEK
+743 LEQFSERRRRLEH
-756 ELEEVKEQHQLE
+756 ELQEVREQYQIE
-768 QDVIG
+768 QEVIG

-780 EALDHMEEDIGR
+780 EALDHMEQDIGR
-792 REEMQEQRE
+792 REALQEQRE
-801 KLQSKLEGVRH
+801 KFQSRLETVRH

-820 AHQLALRQQSINTQ
+820 SHQLALRQQSINTQ
-834 IGSIKAAIER
+834 IGSLKAAIER

-849 TKLRERREFLKE
+849 TKLWERREFLRE

-872 LKEQLEEVLAR
+872 LRDQLEEVLAR

-892 AARIALETVEQRIRS
+892 QARIALEDVEQRIRS
-907 GEKVRHSAEQQAQKV
+907 GEKVRHAAEQQAQKV
-922 RERLEKLRMDWQGMQ
+922 REQLEKLRMDWQGMQ

-948 EDQFDLETVVEN
+948 EDRFDLETVLEN
-960 LPDDASEQQ
+960 LPDDASEQA
-969 WEQDLERIAARIE
+969 WEQDLEKIAARIE

-1001 KQYLDAQNDD
+1001 KRYLDAQNDD

-1030 RLRFKTT
+1030 RQRFRVT

-1060 ALTGDDLL
+1060 ALTGEDLL
-1068 DTGVTI
+1068 DTGVAI

-1128 GRYAKLV
+1128 GRYAKMV

-1144 IYITHNKIAMQAASQ
+1144 VYITHNKIAMQAASQ

-1177 VEQAAAMAEL
+1177 IEQAAAMAEL